1 MARIAIRFLEPSAQS
16 LTAAAGVSSRPI
28 GIRIGA
34 SNRASTG
41 RISEEQRILS
51 MGTPRAQQ
59 QSSKMCFFLA
69 RTGTVTTHIRHLMW
83 NDSKAT
89 IREYRL
95 YSRKKNPKTG
105 KRRNLGT
112 FATREK
118 AEAHERAVQYFKRH

>member
-1 MARIAIRFLEPSAQS
+1 
-16 LTAAAGVSSRPI
+16 
-28 GIRIGA
+28 
-34 SNRASTG
+34 
-41 RISEEQRILS
+41 

-89 IREYRL
+89 IRTISPVLTQE
-95 YSRKKNPKTG
+95 NPKTG